1 MKFISNSIFKSNT
14 KVFQHQNLFI
24 LLLIFFPLV
33 SCKKFVFDDII
44 YAKLIN
50 IIKIDIPGYQIE
62 YIAEAQG
69 LLIHDNIKDRK
80 NEINLINIHCSK
92 SKNICNIAISK
103 IADTYN
109 ENKKTLEVINSL
121 VEIKEWKGEERVVAY
136 NNYTCTDDYWIIDNI
151 SQNMQYVS
159 KPKKLNKS
167 EYNCIDEYKVIKKH
181 IADSDEAFEQY
192 LNNMNFV
199 FSF

>member
-92 SKNICNIAISK
+92 SKNIRNIAISK